1 MSGVFFIVVLCC
13 FLTGLAKGGLGQALG
28 SLVTPL
34 LALVLPAPLAVGLTL
49 PIFVVGDVF
58 AVAAHWRGWDGRI
71 LLAVLPGSI
80 LGVIVGSLTLGTIP
94 PATLQHGLGVVALL
108 YVAYRLWDRRRAKAQ
123 VDADSGPSRLTS
135 HLYGVGSAFA
145 STVANAGG
153 PPFTIYMLLWKRTPA
168 VFVGTMAL
176 YFAMLNALK
185 IPGYLASGTL
195 TPERILLVVW
205 ALPFVPFGVWSGV
218 MLDKR
223 IDMVTFERLVLF
235 LLAFSG
241 VILILK

>member
-1 MSGVFFIVVLCC
+1 MSGVFLIVVLCC

-58 AVAAHWRGWDGRI
+58 AAAAHWRGWDTRI

-80 LGVIVGSLTLGTIP
+80 LGVIVGSLTLGQLP

-108 YVAYRLWDRRRAKAQ
+108 YVAYRLWDRRHAKVQ
-123 VDADSGPSRLTS
+123 TDSGPSQTAS
-135 HLYGVGSAFA
+135 HLYGAGSAFA

-153 PPFTIYMLLWKRTPA
+153 PSFTIYMLLWKRTPA
-168 VFVGTMAL
+168 IFVGTMAL

-185 IPGYLASGTL
+185 IPGYLVSGTL
-195 TPERILLVVW
+195 SPERILLVVW
-205 ALPFVPFGVWSGV
+205 ALPFVPFGVWSGLL
-218 MLDKR
+218 LDKR
-223 IDMVTFERLVLF
+223 IDMATFERLVLF